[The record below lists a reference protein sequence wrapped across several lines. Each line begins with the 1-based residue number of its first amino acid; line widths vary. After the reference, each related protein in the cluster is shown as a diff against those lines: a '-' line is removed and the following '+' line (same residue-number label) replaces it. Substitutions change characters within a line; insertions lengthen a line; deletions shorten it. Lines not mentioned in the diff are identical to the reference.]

1 VIYLDN
7 NATTPTAPEVVEAM
21 LPWLTEQYYNPS
33 SAYRE
38 ARAPRDAVERAR
50 ESVARLLGV
59 GAKTE
64 LLFTGGATE
73 GNNAALWGTLRANP
87 ERRHVIV
94 TKVEHPAVLEVARE
108 IERSGY
114 RVTYLGVDGQGRL
127 DVRDLIRA
135 LTPDTAIVSIMMA
148 NNETGVVFPV
158 ADLARIVKRTDPGI
172 LFHTDATQAVGKL
185 PIDLTRGLA
194 DVDLLTLS
202 GHKLHGPKGVGAL
215 FVRRGVRWRPYLLGG
230 HQERGRRAGTENVPG
245 VVGLGV
251 ACELARAHMNDIS
264 HERRLQERLER
275 EITAAIPN
283 VLVNG
288 GEALRLP
295 NTTNVS
301 FEYVEGEG
309 ILFALNEHGFCA
321 SSGSACTSGS
331 LDPSHVLKAMG
342 VPFTA
347 VHGSLRLSTSRY
359 TTDADIDALLEVLPG
374 VIASLRHI
382 SPYWDQAK
390 NAPREGVEVFVQ
402 PKYKE

>member
-1 VIYLDN
+1 
-7 NATTPTAPEVVEAM
+7 M
-21 LPWLTEQYYNPS
+21 LPWLKDEFFNPS

-38 ARAPRDAVERAR
+38 ARGPRDAIERAR

-64 LLFTGGATE
+64 VLFTAGATE

-94 TKVEHPAVLEVARE
+94 SKVEHPAVLEVARE
-108 IERSGY
+108 IERAGY
-114 RVTYLGVDGQGRL
+114 RVTWLSVDGAGRL
-127 DVRDLIRA
+127 DVRELIHA
-135 LTPDTAIVSIMMA
+135 LTPDTALVSLMMA
-148 NNETGVVFPV
+148 NNETGVIFPI
-158 ADLARIVKRTDPGI
+158 ADLARIVKRTDPAI
-172 LFHTDATQAVGKL
+172 VFHTDATQAVGKL
-185 PIDLTRGLA
+185 PVDLTRDLA

-202 GHKLHGPKGVGAL
+202 GHKLHGPKGIGVL
-215 FVRRGVRWRPYLLGG
+215 FVRRGIRWRPYLLGG

-245 VVGLGV
+245 IVGLGV
-251 ACELARAHMNDIS
+251 ACELARAHAADAA
-264 HERRLQERLER
+264 HELRLQQRLER
-275 EITAAIPN
+275 EVTERIPH

-288 GEALRLP
+288 GGAPRLP

-309 ILFALNEHGFCA
+309 ILFALNEHGICA

-359 TTDADIDALLEVLPG
+359 TTDADLDTLLDVLPG
-374 VIASLRHI
+374 VIASLRRM
-382 SPYWDQAK
+382 SPYWDQDK
-390 NAPREGVEVFVQ
+390 NAPKAGVEVFVQ
-402 PKYKE
+402 PKYKV